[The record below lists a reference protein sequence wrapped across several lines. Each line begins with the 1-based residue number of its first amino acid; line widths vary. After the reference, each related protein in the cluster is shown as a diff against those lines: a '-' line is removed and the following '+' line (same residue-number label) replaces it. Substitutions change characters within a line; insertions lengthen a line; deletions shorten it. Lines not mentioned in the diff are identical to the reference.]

1 MSLNAPTKMVFLISL
16 VLAVLALLGAWVISI
31 PVISGNAFLM
41 TLLAYVVLAAGNILK
56 GMYCSFRAEEGNSSA
71 FLPATFA

>member
-31 PVISGNAFLM
+31 HVISGNAFLM
-41 TLLAYVVLAAGNILK
+41 MLLAYVVLAAGNILK
-56 GMYCSFRAEEGNSSA
+56 GM
-71 FLPATFA
+71 

>member
-31 PVISGNAFLM
+31 PMIGGNAFLVM
-41 TLLAYVVLAAGNILK
+41 LLAYVVLAAGNILK
-56 GMYCSFRAEEGNSSA
+56 GM
-71 FLPATFA
+71 